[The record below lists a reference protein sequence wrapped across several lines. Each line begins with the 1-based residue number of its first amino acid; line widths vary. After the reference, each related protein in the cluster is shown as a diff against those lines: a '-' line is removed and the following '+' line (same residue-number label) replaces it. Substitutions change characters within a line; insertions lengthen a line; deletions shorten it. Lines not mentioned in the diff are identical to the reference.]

1 MDKSCHNSPQPRPIS
16 EKQEPQGIRLYH
28 PTPQTYEY
36 KNISPPK
43 KPLKIIIPWT
53 YFRGFILYIDWE
65 K

>member
-1 MDKSCHNSPQPRPIS
+1 MYKPYDNSPQPRPIS
-16 EKQEPQGIRLYH
+16 EKQETQGTRLYP

-43 KPLKIIIPWT
+43 KPLKSIIPWT